1 MTNKLIFLIIFIL
14 LVIMGFGLTILN
26 QRNKLNA
33 FLTTKCIKGKCYN
46 KGLQQCTSLTG
57 YTYVEKPPDLDAAV
71 NKNIDS
77 KIDRK
82 TLKCVMDND
91 VKNKLLQL
99 SNIFVPSIFNGTY
112 CDILYTTYYDD
123 TNLSF
128 LKNRMEH
135 MNLPMAKCVR
145 IRRYQFNPNI
155 YFEIKHPGGT
165 KLRALIDNDYNLL
178 EPEIIDPEYKESIIA
193 LLEQIKNKQ
202 MIPLFEN
209 TYKRLS
215 FIYKRNPDIRMT
227 IDTNIEYV
235 HKNIYGKN
243 DKDILEMKLP
253 ETINMTEAKEYI
265 REINHLANTNLK
277 FEVFSKFDYYYNMV
291 INSSS
296 S

>member
-1 MTNKLIFLIIFIL
+1 MANKLIFLIIFII
-14 LVIMGFGLTILN
+14 LVIFGFGLTILN

-33 FLTTKCIKGKCYN
+33 FLTTKCLKGKCYN
-46 KGLQQCTSLTG
+46 KGLQKCTSLTG
-57 YTYVEKPPDLDAAV
+57 YTYVEKDVTDTSS

-82 TLKCVMDND
+82 TLKCIMDPD
-91 VKNKLLQL
+91 VKNKLLAL

-128 LKNRMEH
+128 LKNRMEN

-155 YFEIKHPGGT
+155 YFEIKHSGGT
-165 KLRALIDNDYNLL
+165 KLRALIDANYNLL
-178 EPEIIDPEYKESIIA
+178 EPDIIDPEYKESIIA
-193 LLEQIKNKQ
+193 LLEKIKVKQ

-235 HKNIYGKN
+235 HNNIYGKN
-243 DKDILEMKLP
+243 DKDILEIKLP

>member
-1 MTNKLIFLIIFIL
+1 MTNKLIFIIIFIILVL
-14 LVIMGFGLTILN
+14 LGFGLTILN
-26 QRNKLNA
+26 QRNTLSA
-33 FLTTKCIKGKCYN
+33 FLITKCLKGKCYN
-46 KGLQQCTSLTG
+46 NGLQKCTSLTG
-57 YTYVEKPPDLDAAV
+57 YTYVENASTSIDS

-82 TLKCVMDND
+82 TLKCVMDSD
-91 VKNKLLQL
+91 VKNKLLAL

-123 TNLSF
+123 INLSF
-128 LKNRMEH
+128 LKNRIEH

-165 KLRALIDNDYNLL
+165 KLRALIDAEYNLW
-178 EPEIIDPEYKESIIA
+178 EPDIIDPEYKDSIIT
-193 LLEQIKNKQ
+193 LLEKIKNKQ

-243 DKDILEMKLP
+243 DKDVLEMKLP

-265 REINHLANTNLK
+265 REINHLANTNLN

-291 INSSS
+291 INS
-296 S
+296 

>member
-1 MTNKLIFLIIFIL
+1 MTNKLIFLIIFIV
-14 LVIMGFGLTILN
+14 LVIFGFGLIIMN
-26 QRNKLNA
+26 QRNNVNA
-33 FLTTKCIKGKCYN
+33 FLTTKCLKGKRYKN
-46 KGLQQCTSLTG
+46 GLQKCTSLTG
-57 YTYVEKPPDLDAAV
+57 YTYVENV
-71 NKNIDS
+71 SSKNIDS

-82 TLKCVMDND
+82 TLKCVMDQD
-91 VKNKLLQL
+91 VKTKLLTL

-123 TNLSF
+123 VNLSF
-128 LKNRMEH
+128 LKNRIEN

-145 IRRYQFNPNI
+145 IRRYHFNPNI

-165 KLRALIDNDYNLL
+165 KLRALIDPEYNLL
-178 EPEIIDPEYKESIIA
+178 EPDIIDSEYKESIIT
-193 LLEQIKNKQ
+193 LLEKIKSKQ
-202 MIPLFEN
+202 MLPLFEN

-243 DKDILEMKLP
+243 DKDVLEMKLP
-253 ETINMTEAKEYI
+253 ETIDISEAKQYI

-291 INSSS
+291 MNS
-296 S
+296 

>member
-1 MTNKLIFLIIFIL
+1 MTNKLIFLIIFII
-14 LVIMGFGLTILN
+14 LVIFGFGLTILN

-33 FLTTKCIKGKCYN
+33 FLTTKCVKGKCYN

-57 YTYVEKPPDLDAAV
+57 YTYVEKAAATV
-71 NKNIDS
+71 SASTNNIDS

-82 TLKCVMDND
+82 TLKCVMDPD
-91 VKNKLLQL
+91 VKHKLLTL

-128 LKNRMEH
+128 LKNRMEN

-165 KLRALIDNDYNLL
+165 KLRALIDTKYNLL
-178 EPEIIDPEYKESIIA
+178 EPDIIDPEYKESIIM
-193 LLEQIKNKQ
+193 LLEKIKNKQ